1 MTQTGTITKLQNKIH
16 ENKNMEQKQ
25 KQTLHLEVINALISI
40 SAFDVES
47 ISRNLDMFL
56 RWKKCSFTDARDMAF
71 K

>member
-47 ISRNLDMFL
+47 IGRNLDMFL
-56 RWKKCSFTDARDMAF
+56 RWKK
-71 K
+71 

>member
-47 ISRNLDMFL
+47 IGRNLDMFL